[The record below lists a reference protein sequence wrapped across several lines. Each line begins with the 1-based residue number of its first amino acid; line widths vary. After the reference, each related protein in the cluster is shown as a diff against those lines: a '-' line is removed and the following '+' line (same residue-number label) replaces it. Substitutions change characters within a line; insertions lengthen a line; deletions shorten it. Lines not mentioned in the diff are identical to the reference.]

1 LESGAQGG
9 LVHEVVEQ
17 LLSIERDDRDSLQV
31 AAQHHVVGL
40 DIDLVERM
48 ADALQRRA
56 RVVAEVAARAAVE
69 DEAQSPRSPLA

>member
-1 LESGAQGG
+1 MEQGAQGG

-31 AAQHHVVGL
+31 AAQQLIVGL

-56 RVVAEVAARAAVE
+56 RVVAEVAARSAVE

>member
-1 LESGAQGG
+1 MESRAQCD
-9 LVHEVVEQ
+9 LVHEEVIELRSVEC
-17 LLSIERDDRDSLQV
+17 DDRDAFEV
-31 AAQHHVVGL
+31 ADQQRVVGL
-40 DIDLVERM
+40 DVDLLERM